1 MANKKEKEK
10 KPLGFDVSS
19 FVDKG
24 NNNDNLIIV
33 SDVETVPEAPSDK
46 KRSSRKKQ
54 SSTVVAEPMPTPQ
67 SSMSYIQDNIPYQVA
82 YNETNAQLDQ
92 AIQQLNMLGAETM
105 SELQMVRASKTMKNK
120 YNIINDMT
128 ENAVSI
134 INTKISAIKEKNK
147 TINDINNLE
156 IRRIKELKLQ
166 ASEEDDNTRIANLYH
181 AFVNYPLSQ
190 GPSVLGPNIQDVMFN
205 NGPVADMSRVGIG
218 MDDTTAW
225 QRGLD
230 PAQNRMLLEAQG
242 AIETVVV
249 YDESSGNR
257 YYSVVDKQTRQPVP
271 NVETPDDST
280 IYDLDINIKG
290 MYARDQNRNVTYPL
304 MVINGP
310 SASINQY

>member
-1 MANKKEKEK
+1 
-10 KPLGFDVSS
+10 
-19 FVDKG
+19 
-24 NNNDNLIIV
+24 
-33 SDVETVPEAPSDK
+33 
-46 KRSSRKKQ
+46 
-54 SSTVVAEPMPTPQ
+54 
-67 SSMSYIQDNIPYQVA
+67 
-82 YNETNAQLDQ
+82 
-92 AIQQLNMLGAETM
+92 
-105 SELQMVRASKTMKNK
+105 
-120 YNIINDMT
+120 
-128 ENAVSI
+128 
-134 INTKISAIKEKNK
+134 
-147 TINDINNLE
+147 
-156 IRRIKELKLQ
+156 
-166 ASEEDDNTRIANLYH
+166 
-181 AFVNYPLSQ
+181 
-190 GPSVLGPNIQDVMFN
+190 MFN